1 MSSPLLV
8 YLDSSDFS
16 KFADPGV
23 RTPELA
29 EIERDL
35 LARKAEGK
43 IALCYSESHVIE
55 AAALRKDDIPKA
67 SGRYAKIRD
76 LCGTACLAHFLD
88 IVEDEIRYARRGERL
103 PRAATWR
110 SDGFWFPRELD
121 DTLFQSSAAPLKL
134 LSQFG
139 REERRKRL
147 RNGKLTPF
155 AQHEFGRRMKDFLSK
170 SPGEIPLGR
179 QTMHVLSQYFE
190 GLLSAEKAERDIRA
204 LLGDVREFGRWYETD
219 ADSAMQFSSYLR
231 TFGREFKGL
240 LAQCREDYMKTLEA
254 ALASGGSRAELHCVV
269 AESFAKTLRE
279 TSSKFARNL
288 SANLGL
294 GRGAFD
300 VDDTRQWL
308 PALSCATALALELAR
323 RAVFDA
329 QPRKGG
335 ESDVGDVLHVA
346 YLPYVDIY
354 RTDGSMANVIREG
367 KLAGSTEVV
376 AKLEHLPEVIDRQ
389 LQTRAANAA

>member
-1 MSSPLLV
+1 
-8 YLDSSDFS
+8 
-16 KFADPGV
+16 
-23 RTPELA
+23 
-29 EIERDL
+29 
-35 LARKAEGK
+35 
-43 IALCYSESHVIE
+43 
-55 AAALRKDDIPKA
+55 
-67 SGRYAKIRD
+67 
-76 LCGTACLAHFLD
+76 
-88 IVEDEIRYARRGERL
+88 
-103 PRAATWR
+103 
-110 SDGFWFPRELD
+110 
-121 DTLFQSSAAPLKL
+121 
-134 LSQFG
+134 
-139 REERRKRL
+139 
-147 RNGKLTPF
+147 
-155 AQHEFGRRMKDFLSK
+155 
-170 SPGEIPLGR
+170 
-179 QTMHVLSQYFE
+179 
-190 GLLSAEKAERDIRA
+190 
-204 LLGDVREFGRWYETD
+204 
-219 ADSAMQFSSYLR
+219 
-231 TFGREFKGL
+231 
-240 LAQCREDYMKTLEA
+240 MKTLEA

-308 PALSCATALALELAR
+308 PALSCATAIALELAR

-329 QPRKGG
+329 QPRKSG

-376 AKLEHLPEVIDRQ
+376 AKLEQLPEVIDRQ